1 MKEKENIKVTSHC
14 LPGNLQEWYNLLVV
28 YMVQGWKVE
37 VTSQILL
44 GLSFGANV
52 NNIVNVTIRNSG
64 FFEKFCRNYFF
75 YVQLN
80 SYH

>member
-28 YMVQGWKVE
+28 YMEKGWEVG

-44 GLSFGANV
+44 GLSFGANL
-52 NNIVNVTIRNSG
+52 VNVAIRNSG
-64 FFEKFCRNYFF
+64 FLKSSVRISFSMYN
-75 YVQLN
+75 
-80 SYH
+80 

>member
-28 YMVQGWKVE
+28 YMVKGWEVG

-44 GLSFGANV
+44 GLSFGANL
-52 NNIVNVTIRNSG
+52 VNVAIRNSG
-64 FFEKFCRNYFF
+64 FLKSSVRISFSMYN
-75 YVQLN
+75 
-80 SYH
+80 